1 MNKNA
6 SETPLRLGQT
16 DIYVSPL
23 GVGAWSWGD
32 RMFWGYGQKGGYT
45 DEDIHAAYQA
55 SLECGIT
62 FYDTAEVYGFG
73 LSEEI
78 LGRLVREATPP
89 DRKIVVASKFFP
101 YPFRISR
108 RFLMRSLHN
117 SLKRLGM
124 ECLDL
129 YQIHWPLPPISI
141 QTWMDELADA
151 MQTGLIRAAGVS
163 NYAMDQMLCANR
175 ALARRGVSLASNQV
189 KYSLLTRNVERSGL
203 LAACKEFGITLIA
216 YSPLEMGMLTG
227 KYTPENP
234 PSGLRGWRYSRHYL
248 YCIQP
253 MIDVLRS
260 IGEAHGGKTPAQ
272 VALNWVMC
280 KGALPIV
287 GAKNLRQANE
297 NAGALGWRLNEE
309 EITALDQTSD
319 DTTKP

>member
-1 MNKNA
+1 MNENR

-16 DIYVSPL
+16 DLFISPL
-23 GVGAWSWGD
+23 GIGTWSWGD
-32 RMFWGYGQKGGYT
+32 RMIWGYGQKNGYT
-45 DEDIHAAYQA
+45 DEDIHAAFQS
-55 SLECGIT
+55 SLESGIN

-78 LGRLVREATPP
+78 LGRLVREATRPGK
-89 DRKIVVASKFFP
+89 KIVVASKFMP

-108 RFLMRSLHN
+108 RFLMRSLRN
-117 SLKRLGM
+117 SLKHLGM
-124 ECLDL
+124 ENLDL

-141 QTWMDELADA
+141 ETWMDELAGA
-151 MQTGLIRAAGVS
+151 IQAGLIRAAGVS
-163 NYAMDQMLCANR
+163 NYSLEQMLR
-175 ALARRGVSLASNQV
+175 ASRAMAKRGASLASNQV

-227 KYTPENP
+227 KYTPENR

-253 MIDVLRS
+253 LIDVLRR

-287 GAKNLRQANE
+287 GAKNLRQAQE
-297 NAGALGWRLNEE
+297 NAGALGWRLTEAE
-309 EITALDQTSD
+309 VAALDEISD
-319 DTTKP
+319 ATTKP